1 MKVKKWIISGDNQEE
16 VEVSNLRDSL
26 TLESYRAQ
34 EEVPFKFSVRYNLS
48 PLRKKSLALPDL
60 LKEGAW

>member
-26 TLESYRAQ
+26 TLGDVEIER
-34 EEVPFKFSVRYNLS
+34 VLGVI
-48 PLRKKSLALPDL
+48 
-60 LKEGAW
+60 

>member
-26 TLESYRAQ
+26 TLEDVEIER
-34 EEVPFKFSVRYNLS
+34 VLGVI
-48 PLRKKSLALPDL
+48 
-60 LKEGAW
+60 